1 MEGNVVR
8 DTAGIEALPVIV
20 TYGDSVTTIHADGRI
35 EAAGSGKPVAELL
48 RRLRETNTPA
58 ARAASDPTVLAI
70 AKLFGGRVD
79 LVEPL

>member
-1 MEGNVVR
+1 MVR
-8 DTAGIEALPVIV
+8 DTAGIDALPVIV

-58 ARAASDPTVLAI
+58 AVAAQNPQILAI
-70 AKLFGGRVD
+70 AKLLGGRVD